1 MGAKPQYRTCH
12 LDIMDFLHLQNRTI
26 VVFGVANRR
35 SVAYAV
41 HRVLEEAGATLV
53 HVVKDDSVR
62 QSCRKLLGE
71 RTVLTC
77 DVGDERQIAELAD
90 TLRDTTGEVH
100 GVFHSI
106 AFANY
111 SEGLGAFHDTRREDF
126 LQAMDISCFSLTR
139 IAHHLQP
146 LLAPDASIV
155 TMSISSTRAAAENY
169 GMMGPVKAA
178 LDSSV
183 AFLAKSLGEGTNI
196 RVNAV
201 GAGLLKTSASAGIPG
216 YVDSY
221 LYAEQVIPRRRALG
235 TDEVARTA
243 AFLLSPAS
251 SGINAQTV
259 VVDAGMA
266 INFFDKS
273 IVCCVMGG
281 TTTKKG
287 NET

>member
-1 MGAKPQYRTCH
+1 
-12 LDIMDFLHLQNRTI
+12 MDFLHLQNRTI

-41 HRVLEEAGATLV
+41 HRVLEEAGVNLI

-62 QSCRKLLGE
+62 QSCRKLLGD

-77 DVGDERQIAELAD
+77 DVGDDRQISELAE
-90 TLRDTTGEVH
+90 TLRHDVGEIH

-111 SEGLGAFHDTRREDF
+111 SDGFCAFHDTRREDF

-155 TMSISSTRAAAENY
+155 TMSISSTKAAAENY

-183 AFLAKSLGEGTNI
+183 AFLAKSLGEGTGI

-221 LYAEQVIPRRRALG
+221 LYAEQVIPRRRALS

-243 AFLLSPAS
+243 VFLLSPAS
-251 SGINAQTV
+251 SGVNAQTV

-266 INFFDKS
+266 INFFDTS
-273 IVCCVMGG
+273 IVRRVM
-281 TTTKKG
+281 TSTA
-287 NET
+287 NENEKRNES

>member
-1 MGAKPQYRTCH
+1 
-12 LDIMDFLHLQNRTI
+12 MDFLQLDQRNV

-35 SVAYAV
+35 SVAYAA
-41 HRVLEEAGATLV
+41 HRVLADAGANVV
-53 HVVKDDSVR
+53 HVVKNEEVR
-62 QSCRKLLGE
+62 GACRKLLQGE
-71 RTVLTC
+71 TVLTC
-77 DVGDERQIAELAD
+77 DVEDDQQIAQLAQD
-90 TLRDTTGEVH
+90 LPAHAEEIH
-100 GVFHSI
+100 GVFHSL

-111 SEGLGAFHDTRREDF
+111 SHGFGTFHDTRREDF
-126 LQAMDISCFSLTR
+126 LQAVDISCFSLTR
-139 IAHHLQP
+139 IAHYLQP
-146 LLAPDASIV
+146 LLAEDASIV

-183 AFLAKSLGEGTNI
+183 AFLAKSLGDGTRI

-221 LYAEQVIPRRRALG
+221 LYAEKVIPRRQALT
-235 TDEVARTA
+235 TDEVGRTA

-259 VVDAGMA
+259 IVDAGMG

-273 IVCCVMGG
+273 IVHSVMEQSN
-281 TTTKKG
+281 KKG
-287 NET
+287 

>member
-1 MGAKPQYRTCH
+1 
-12 LDIMDFLHLQNRTI
+12 MDFLQLQNRTI

-41 HRVLEEAGATLV
+41 HCALEQTGVNLI
-53 HVVKDDSVR
+53 HVVKDETVR
-62 QSCRKLLGE
+62 QSCQKLLGG

-77 DVGDERQIAELAD
+77 DVEDDRQIAELAE
-90 TLRDTTGEVH
+90 TLRNSVDAIH
-100 GVFHSI
+100 GIFHSI

-111 SEGLGAFHDTRREDF
+111 SEGFGTFHDTRKADF

-139 IAHHLQP
+139 IAHHLHP
-146 LLAPDASIV
+146 LMAPDASIV
-155 TMSISSTRAAAENY
+155 TMSISSTKAAAENY

-183 AFLAKSLGEGTNI
+183 AFLAKSLGEGTDI

-221 LYAEQVIPRRRALG
+221 LYAEQVIPRHRALS

-243 AFLLSPAS
+243 VFLLSPAS

-273 IVCCVMGG
+273 IVRRVMSG
-281 TTTKKG
+281 TTTTEKG
-287 NET
+287 SET